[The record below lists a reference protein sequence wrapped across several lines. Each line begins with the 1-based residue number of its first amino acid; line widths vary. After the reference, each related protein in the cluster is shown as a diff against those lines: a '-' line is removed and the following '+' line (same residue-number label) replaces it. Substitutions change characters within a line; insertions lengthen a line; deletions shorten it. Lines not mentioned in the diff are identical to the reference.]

1 MQIHPALVEAL
12 INAREQEVRERAL
25 RAANQRAWRS
35 ANGDDPRERASDAL
49 VVRPARPADAAALP
63 GLAQL
68 DGSSRHADRLVAL
81 ARDPAG
87 ETLLVAESN
96 GSLVAALDLAADR
109 VVAHP
114 FRRSTAARELLELRA
129 RQLRPRPD
137 RRRWRLPRAVRARV
151 RAKPA

>member
-12 INAREQEVRERAL
+12 ITARERDARERAL

-35 ANGDDPRERASDAL
+35 ANGDDPRDRASDAIA
-49 VVRPARPADAAALP
+49 VRPARPADAAALS

-68 DGSSRHADRLVAL
+68 DGGSRHADRLAAL
-81 ARDPAG
+81 ARDPASQ
-87 ETLLVAESN
+87 TLLVAESN

-109 VVAHP
+109 TVAHP

-129 RQLRPRPD
+129 RQLRPQPA
-137 RRRWRLPRAVRARV
+137 RRRRLRAVRGRLRV
-151 RAKPA
+151 RPA